1 MIRRPMLVAGA
12 VKLDPVPERAFGG
25 ALVRI
30 TTTNPSGVELD
41 RDDLV
46 ELRDAI
52 DEAIER

>member
-1 MIRRPMLVAGA
+1 MIRRPMLVAD
-12 VKLDPVPERAFGG
+12 VRLDPVPERAFGG